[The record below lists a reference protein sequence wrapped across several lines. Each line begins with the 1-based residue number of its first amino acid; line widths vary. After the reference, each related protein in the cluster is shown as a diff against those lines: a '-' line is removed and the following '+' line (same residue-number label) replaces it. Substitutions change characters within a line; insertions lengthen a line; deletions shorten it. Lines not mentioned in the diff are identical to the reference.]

1 MLFSNRFTRRSAP
14 WLAGASLLL
23 SGVAQATPVFI
34 NEIHYDNTGTDTG
47 EAIEIAGPAGTDLT
61 GWSLVLYNGNGG
73 ALYNTISL
81 SGSIPDA
88 GDGFGVLDYPTIGLQ
103 NGFPDGVA
111 LVDGT
116 DTVVQFLSY
125 EGSFT
130 AVDGPAAGL
139 PSLDIGV
146 EEPFDTPIGFSLQ
159 LTGTGVVY
167 EDFVWAGPAA
177 ATFGSINTDQTFSV
191 AEIAPAIATVSPAD
205 GDTDVPLASS
215 VFVTF
220 TEEVSV
226 TTASFALTCSE
237 SGDVPFALTGSGAS
251 YALVPDAGLPPSETC
266 TLTVVAANVSD
277 VDADDPPDLMEA
289 DFASSFKTETGPQ
302 YAFIHEIQG
311 DGDAVTGPGPFTV
324 EAVVVGAYQDSDE
337 LQGFFLQEEDA
348 DADADPATSEGI
360 FVYCSSCP
368 VPVQVGD
375 QVRVTGTAS
384 EYFGMSQ
391 LEATTPDAVEVLMSS
406 GSLLPTPAS
415 PSLPVPGVPTD
426 DLALA
431 DAAINGYFEPFEGML
446 VQFDDELTVAEY
458 FELARYGQLVL
469 AAGGRPRQF
478 TDISAPDIDG
488 YTAHLIDVAS
498 RTVILDDDNNVQ
510 NDAITGGDTPYY
522 HPVPGLSLDNF
533 FRGGDTITGLTGV
546 LHWSWAGFGG
556 TDAWRIRP
564 VIEQFDYAF
573 TSLNEVPGAPEIGG
587 LKIASFNVLN
597 YFLTID
603 ETSSSSS
610 GPCGASQ
617 LLDCRGADS
626 ERELDR
632 QREKLTAALLEL
644 DADVIGLVEL
654 ENTPDVSPLAAIVG
668 DLNAAGLDEYAF
680 IDTGVIGTDAIKVGI
695 IYKTASALPLGDF
708 AVLDDPAFV
717 NPFDAETD
725 RNRPALA
732 QTFEQPVSGARVTV
746 VVNHF
751 KSKGGSELDDS
762 GAVCV
767 DNDPGNDVPDCDQGD
782 GQGYFN
788 ATRTEAARVLADWL
802 DGDPTGSGDPNVLIL
817 GDLNAYRY
825 EDPIT
830 VLKDAGYVDLVDTRL
845 GPYAYSFLFDGQ
857 LGYLDYALASAS
869 LAPRV
874 VGITEWH
881 INADEVPLFDYNDEI
896 RDFPGEASFERE
908 SSALPIY
915 AADPF
920 RTSDH
925 DPVVVG
931 LDLVPPALQVA
942 VTPDVLWPPNHK
954 YVEVTATVRATD
966 DGGAAPTVTLVSVT
980 SNEPD
985 NGRGDGNT
993 RNDIQ
998 IIDDRTFKLRAE
1010 RSALGSGR
1018 VYTII
1023 YQAEDA
1029 AGNTMLQSATVSV
1042 PLRRR

>member
-1 MLFSNRFTRRSAP
+1 
-14 WLAGASLLL
+14 
-23 SGVAQATPVFI
+23 
-34 NEIHYDNTGTDTG
+34 
-47 EAIEIAGPAGTDLT
+47 
-61 GWSLVLYNGNGG
+61 
-73 ALYNTISL
+73 
-81 SGSIPDA
+81 
-88 GDGFGVLDYPTIGLQ
+88 
-103 NGFPDGVA
+103 
-111 LVDGT
+111 
-116 DTVVQFLSY
+116 
-125 EGSFT
+125 
-130 AVDGPAAGL
+130 
-139 PSLDIGV
+139 
-146 EEPFDTPIGFSLQ
+146 
-159 LTGTGVVY
+159 
-167 EDFVWAGPAA
+167 
-177 ATFGSINTDQTFSV
+177 
-191 AEIAPAIATVSPAD
+191 
-205 GDTDVPLASS
+205 
-215 VFVTF
+215 
-220 TEEVSV
+220 
-226 TTASFALTCSE
+226 
-237 SGDVPFALTGSGAS
+237 
-251 YALVPDAGLPPSETC
+251 
-266 TLTVVAANVSD
+266 
-277 VDADDPPDLMEA
+277 
-289 DFASSFKTETGPQ
+289 
-302 YAFIHEIQG
+302 
-311 DGDAVTGPGPFTV
+311 
-324 EAVVVGAYQDSDE
+324 
-337 LQGFFLQEEDA
+337 
-348 DADADPATSEGI
+348 
-360 FVYCSSCP
+360 
-368 VPVQVGD
+368 
-375 QVRVTGTAS
+375 
-384 EYFGMSQ
+384 MSQ
-391 LEATTPDAVEVLMSS
+391 LEATTSDAVEVLMSF

-415 PSLPVPGVPTD
+415 PSLPIPGVPTD

-431 DAAINGYFEPFEGML
+431 DAAINAYFEAFEGML
-446 VQFDDELTVAEY
+446 VRFDDELTVAEY

-564 VIEQFDYAF
+564 VVEQFDYAF
-573 TSLNEVPGAPEIGG
+573 TPVDEVPAAPEIGG
-587 LKIASFNVLN
+587 LKLASFNVLN

-632 QREKLTAALLEL
+632 QREKLTAALLDL

-654 ENTPDVSPLAAIVG
+654 ENTPGVSPLAMIVG
-668 DLNAAGLDEYAF
+668 DLNAAGPDDYDF

-695 IYKTASALPLGDF
+695 LYKTSSVLPLGDY

-725 RNRPALA
+725 RNRPAFA
-732 QTFEQPVSGARVTV
+732 QTFEQPVSSARFTV

-767 DNDPGNDVPDCDQGD
+767 DDDPGNDVPDCDQGD

-802 DGDPTGSGDPNVLIL
+802 AGDPTGSGDPNVLIL

-845 GPYAYSFLFDGQ
+845 GADAYSFLFDGQ

-874 VGITEWH
+874 VGVVEWH
-881 INADEVPLFDYNDEI
+881 INADEIPLFDYNDEI

-908 SSALPIY
+908 SDALPIY

-931 LDLVPPALQVA
+931 LDLVPPVLQVA

-954 YVEVTATVRATD
+954 YVEVTATVTATD
-966 DGGAAPTVTLVSVT
+966 DGGTAPTVTLISVT

-993 RNDIQ
+993 RNDIR
-998 IIDDRTFKLRAE
+998 IIDDTTFELRAE
-1010 RSALGSGR
+1010 RSALGWGR
-1018 VYTII
+1018 VYTIT

-1029 AGNTMLQSATVSV
+1029 AGNINVEAATVSV
-1042 PLRRR
+1042 PLNKRNAR